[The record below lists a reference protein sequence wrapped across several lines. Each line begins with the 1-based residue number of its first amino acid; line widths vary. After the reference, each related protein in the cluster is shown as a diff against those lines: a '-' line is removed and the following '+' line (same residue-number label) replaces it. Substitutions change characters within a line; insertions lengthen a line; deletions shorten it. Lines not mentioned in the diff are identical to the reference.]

1 MGINFHETI
10 MGKQFFQ
17 GTFPSLVRSLEKK
30 NELLET
36 QNELLKEILEETKKR
51 DDIME
56 QKMDSLIETIKWIR

>member
-1 MGINFHETI
+1 MGINFHETV

-17 GTFPSLVRSLEKK
+17 STLPSLVRSLEKK

-36 QNELLKEILEETKKR
+36 QNELLKEFLEKTKKR